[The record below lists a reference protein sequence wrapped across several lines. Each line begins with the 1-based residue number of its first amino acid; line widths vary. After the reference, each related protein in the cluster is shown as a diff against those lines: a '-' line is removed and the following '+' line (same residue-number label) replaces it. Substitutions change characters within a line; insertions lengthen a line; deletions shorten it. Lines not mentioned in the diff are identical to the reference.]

1 MEKSPTNSDDMSA
14 PSSDDIA
21 CRDRDHMPVELPG
34 QVLVTF
40 RGVAVDENVVRY
52 AQQCALELGWGRVGS
67 LHALLTRESDD
78 EPYVAVARGGNDTR
92 RYEHCAR
99 ADNALAALQAALDAL
114 RAQLGWT
121 ECAC

>member
-1 MEKSPTNSDDMSA
+1 MLKSPVHSDDTTM
-14 PSSDDIA
+14 PSSADSVCPEHHRA
-21 CRDRDHMPVELPG
+21 PVEQPG

-52 AQQCALELGWGRVGS
+52 AQQCARELGWSCVGS
-67 LHALLTRESDD
+67 LHALLTKDGAA
-78 EPYVAVARGGNDTR
+78 EPYVAVARGGIDAR

-99 ADNALAALQAALDAL
+99 ADNALDALQRALDAL

-121 ECAC
+121 ECAS